1 MNNKLSNF
9 DIYSKRIGFYFNDK
23 EKIGTILGFILSII
37 YIFSSICFFII
48 YIFITINRRKI
59 RVYDSTTY
67 SKDLPFI
74 EINPNLFYFAFGL
87 ENPKTSNRFID
98 ETIYYPKVLFI
109 NRNKIN
115 GEYNTIEREELEYE
129 VCKKENFGENYE
141 NLFLDGELNNSYCL
155 KNYNLT
161 LFGGYNYEKMSF
173 LRIIIYPCINS
184 TENNNH
190 CKPKE
195 IIETYLKGGHFSI
208 LTKDIGLDPSNYSFP
223 IIPTLRSLY
232 TTIDKAIY
240 RDFIIYFGIT
250 EIKTDT
256 GLFFEKMKT
265 EKYIQFRKE
274 FESFYF
280 RNFSEY
286 NEEKGL
292 CSVDLRL
299 DDIIYT
305 QNRFYTKFPEIFS
318 LIGGHMQLLYT
329 IFSLISLLTNSI
341 IPELKILNGIFN
353 FNLKEKKMS
362 LKIHSIKDFN
372 SLFSKKSLLIPSD
385 SQFQNFNSKIPNITR
400 NSLKVNYMKNNSN
413 NSNNNLSILDN
424 NNDNN
429 SSVINIINRK
439 HNSLIVIKEKE
450 NENQNQNEKSNNS
463 SSNAKIPIIKERK
476 NNNNNNVKP
485 NGNKNYI
492 FKVGSFYPK
501 FISSDKKSKIS
512 NNILKEY
519 TYQIYFN
526 LFDYYCFRKLS
537 KKKKAIQLFKSG
549 LSLYKKRMDIINVF
563 TLLVLT
569 EKNCLQTEDIF

>member
-1 MNNKLSNF
+1 MNNQYANF
-9 DIYSKRIGFYFNDK
+9 DIYSKRLGFFFSNK
-23 EKIGTILGFILSII
+23 EKIGTLFGLILSII
-37 YIFSSICFFII
+37 YIFSSLSFFII
-48 YIFITINRRKI
+48 YISLTINRRKM

-67 SKDLPFI
+67 SKDLPYI
-74 EINPNLFYFAFGL
+74 EINPNLIYFAFGL
-87 ENPKTSNRFID
+87 ENPNTSNRFID
-98 ETIYYPKVLFI
+98 ETIYYPKITFI
-109 NRNKIN
+109 NRTKKN
-115 GEYNTIEREELEYE
+115 GEFNTTENEELEYE
-129 VCKKENFGENYE
+129 VCKKENFGENYQ

-161 LFGGYNYEKMSF
+161 LLGGYKYEKMSY
-173 LRIIIYPCINS
+173 LRIKIYPCINY
-184 TENNNH
+184 TKNNIK

-195 IIETYLKGGHFSI
+195 VIDTYLKGGYFSI

-223 IIPTLRSLY
+223 IIPTLQSLY
-232 TTIDKAIY
+232 TTIDKSMH
-240 RDFIIYFGIT
+240 RDFILYYGIT

-256 GLFFEKMKT
+256 GLFFERIRT
-265 EKYIQFRKE
+265 EKYLQFRKE

-280 RNFSEY
+280 RDNSEY
-286 NEEKGL
+286 NKEQSL

-305 QNRFYTKFPEIFS
+305 QNRFYTKMPEIFS
-318 LIGGHMQLLYT
+318 LIGGHMQLIYT
-329 IFSLISLLTNSI
+329 IFSLISMLYNNI

-362 LKIHSIKDFN
+362 LRIHSIKDFN
-372 SLFSKKSLLIPSD
+372 SLVSKKNLFFPSERHI
-385 SQFQNFNSKIPNITR
+385 SNFNAKISNINYLTR
-400 NSLKVNYMKNNSN
+400 NSLKANYVKN
-413 NSNNNLSILDN
+413 NSNNNLSLLD

-429 SSVINIINRK
+429 SSVINIINKK

-450 NENQNQNEKSNNS
+450 NENQNEKSNNS
-463 SSNAKIPIIKERK
+463 SSNAKIPVINERR
-476 NNNNNNVKP
+476 NNNNNNNNKQ

-501 FISSDKKSKIS
+501 YISSDKRSKIS

-519 TYQIYFN
+519 ASQIYFN
-526 LFDYYCFRKLS
+526 IFDYYCFKKLT
-537 KKKKAIQLFKSG
+537 KKKKDIELFKLG

-563 TLLVLT
+563 TLLVLA